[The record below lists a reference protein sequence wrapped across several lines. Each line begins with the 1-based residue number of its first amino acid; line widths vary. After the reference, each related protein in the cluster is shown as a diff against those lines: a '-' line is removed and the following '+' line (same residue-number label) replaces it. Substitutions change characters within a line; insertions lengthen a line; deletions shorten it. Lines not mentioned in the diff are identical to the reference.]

1 MSNDRINWYLEWIA
15 TAILIVGSAVNSLGY
30 YPQGPILLCLGG
42 VVWLIV
48 GIRWRRPSLIIVNSV
63 MTLTA
68 IGGMLWK
75 YFYG

>member
-42 VVWLIV
+42 VVWFVVAL
-48 GIRWRRPSLIIVNSV
+48 RWRKASLMIVNGV
-63 MTLTA
+63 MLLSGV
-68 IGGMLWK
+68 GGLLWK
-75 YFYG
+75 YFA

>member
-42 VVWLIV
+42 VVWFVVAL
-48 GIRWRRPSLIIVNSV
+48 RWRKVSLMIVNGV
-63 MTLTA
+63 MLLSGV
-68 IGGMLWK
+68 GGLLYKWLA
-75 YFYG
+75 

>member
-42 VVWLIV
+42 VVWFVVAL
-48 GIRWRRPSLIIVNSV
+48 RWRKPSLMIVNGV
-63 MTLTA
+63 MLLSGV
-68 IGGMLWK
+68 GGLLWK
-75 YFYG
+75 YFA